1 MIRGSWCSKSR
12 LAKAARAEVAVQ
24 QKNEKWHAAVA
35 PSTFSSQNEQ
45 STTFADQFLKFRCP
59 TARCG
64 AKHIFQSKCTTH
76 LSLSP
81 SFEIPMSK
89 NGTPLQREAHL
100 QVENYKTLQLRSN
113 FWSSGL
119 EKWHAAVARSTFSSQ
134 NNQKLTG
141 SGYFLKLR
149 CRKMARGCGAK
160 HICKAKCTK

>member
-45 STTFADQFLKFRCP
+45 NTT
-59 TARCG
+59 
-64 AKHIFQSKCTTH
+64 
-76 LSLSP
+76 
-81 SFEIPMSK
+81 FEIPMS
-89 NGTPLQREAHL
+89 NGTLWRKAHFPVKMHNKVSL
-100 QVENYKTLQLRSN
+100 TK
-113 FWSSGL
+113 FWNSDVK
-119 EKWHAAVARSTFSSQ
+119 KWHAAVARSTCSSQ
-134 NNQKLTG
+134 NNKKLTG

-160 HICKAKCTK
+160 HICKAKCAKEPVFCHTFWSSDVEKLFS